1 MAAAPAP
8 RSARAEIVTITADD
22 ALLEQIGHALD
33 GESTVRHADSP
44 SEARAHVRP
53 SRPCVLLFDARG
65 HEDIGA
71 VLDTLHAPDGSS
83 VIVIFAPADASADVS
98 RAARGSAAFAVL
110 PIPVERAQA
119 AAVIEGAC
127 EEALARQALLSAAAP
142 AAPEPAPG
150 PPPAANVANAANA
163 APTAVATAPPRAPD
177 AAPATGGRP
186 PMRHKLIAGAAAAA
200 LLAAIVGAVASL
212 RSPAPAPP
220 APVEANR
227 AASLAVPVAAPTAEL
242 QSLPTGS
249 VDQMLDL
256 ARAAMRERRYTDPA
270 GDNALGHYRSV
281 LAREPDNGEA
291 REGMQR
297 IAAVLDARV
306 RAALDGRRLEEA
318 ARTLEQLRALRPGD
332 AAVAQFDRTVADAR
346 IRAALEAGDAT
357 TARALLRGAVESK
370 ALPPEAAAPW
380 QAELDRLQANARAAQ
395 LADLVT
401 LRIRQGRLLQPPGD
415 SAKHHLGQLRR
426 LHGEPRDLVDNA
438 TAELQQAYLTRWRDA
453 VSRSQRA
460 EAERWKSEAS
470 ALGVKPAEFSAMQR
484 EITARATLGDAKKET
499 TRLAQLV
506 ADRIASDQLLQPTAD
521 SAVAH
526 LAALRAVDA
535 SGSATANAERA
546 LSRSLV
552 EHGRGALEQRRLD
565 LARDHAAAARQL
577 GVDLETVAVLERD
590 IAAAGASVR
599 AVEAPPP
606 PKPVRTR
613 YVAPDYPKAA
623 LAEGLS
629 GKVRLRLTVNAEGKV
644 AQAVVL
650 QSTPPDVFDAAAIAA
665 VRKWRFKPLGR
676 NDSGVEANAFV
687 DVVFQPEQAQ
697 K

>member
-1 MAAAPAP
+1 VAAAPA

-44 SEARAHVRP
+44 TEARAHVRP

-98 RAARGSAAFAVL
+98 RAVRGSAAFAVL

-127 EEALARQALLSAAAP
+127 EEALARHALLSAAPPVALEV
-142 AAPEPAPG
+142 APEP
-150 PPPAANVANAANA
+150 PPAANA
-163 APTAVATAPPRAPD
+163 APTAVAAAVATTAPRAPQ
-177 AAPATGGRP
+177 APATSGRP
-186 PMRHKLIAGAAAAA
+186 PMRNKFIAAAAAAA

-212 RSPAPAPP
+212 RSPSPASSAPV

-227 AASLAVPVAAPTAEL
+227 AASVAVPVVAPTAEPE
-242 QSLPTGS
+242 SLPTGS
-249 VDQMLDL
+249 VDQMLDA

-270 GDNALGHYRSV
+270 GDNALGYYRSV
-281 LAREPDNGEA
+281 LAHEPDNGEA

-306 RAALDGRRLEEA
+306 RAALDGRRHEEA

-346 IRAALEAGDAT
+346 IRAALAAGDAT
-357 TARALLRGAVESK
+357 TARELLRGAVESK

-395 LADLVT
+395 LADLVS
-401 LRIRQGRLLQPPGD
+401 LRIRQGRLLQPAGD

-460 EAERWKSEAS
+460 EAERWKAEAS

-484 EITARATLGDAKKET
+484 EISARAALGDSKKEA

-506 ADRIASDQLLQPTAD
+506 ADRIASGQLLQPTAD

-535 SGSATANAERA
+535 SGSTTANAARA

-590 IAAAGASVR
+590 IAAADASVR

-665 VRKWRFKPLGR
+665 ARKWRFKPLGR
-676 NDSGVEANAFV
+676 DDSGVEANAFV

-697 K
+697 Q